1 MILTQSLLH
10 KIINY
15 QNQNIIIRGT
25 NIKILYDFIRG
36 YNTHIEYNTTYK
48 HKDNIYLLDTNH
60 LKTKSQLIDLLK
72 KICIS
77 PDYFSDKINKKICIS
92 PDYFSDKINKKVII
106 LLHVDSMNQLLFQ
119 QVKSLI
125 DLTFMTSIFI
135 LHFTNNNLITPSISS
150 RFLIV
155 NVPNKNNDD
164 KTLEITYKK
173 IIKLLKKRLTCKS
186 IQSIREI
193 CYMYYM
199 NHTDSLDLQKMIV
212 EEIGSNRYLP
222 NQVKS
227 DVIEDITSINKI
239 YSYSYRKSIFLECII
254 YSLFKHLENY
264 TYNL

>member
-25 NIKILYDFIRG
+25 NIKILYDFICG

-77 PDYFSDKINKKICIS
+77 PDYFSDKINKK
-92 PDYFSDKINKKVII
+92 VII
-106 LLHVDSMNQLLFQ
+106 LLHVDSMNQQLFQ

-164 KTLEITYKK
+164 KTIEITYKK

-199 NHTDSLDLQKMIV
+199 NHSDSLDLQKMIV
-212 EEIGSNRYLP
+212 EKIGSNRYLP
-222 NQVKS
+222 NLVKS
-227 DVIEDITSINKI
+227 DIIEDITSINKI
-239 YSYSYRKSIFLECII
+239 YSYSYRKPIFLECII

>member
-239 YSYSYRKSIFLECII
+239 YSYSYRKPIFLECII